1 MRRSCLFWFIK
12 KEVVSWFSSWAWWE
26 KAVDFSSHLCLPQ
39 NPPPYQEEP
48 GSLTGARQV
57 RRGGRAGWG
66 GEVSSILSLSFL
78 SKNGVRFNVLSST
91 LDNFPFTRR
100 EMDIPTKKK
109 QPLGPILHTETCF
122 VFINQYGDTVS
133 FVTLVPTWSKIKEN
147 V

>member
-1 MRRSCLFWFIK
+1 MSLLVYKKRSCLLVFLLSLVRKGSRFLFTLLSAT
-12 KEVVSWFSSWAWWE
+12 EPSTLPGRAWQ
-26 KAVDFSSHLCLPQ
+26 SNGP
-39 NPPPYQEEP
+39 
-48 GSLTGARQV
+48 RQV

-122 VFINQYGDTVS
+122 VFISQYGDTVS
-133 FVTLVPTWSKIKEN
+133 FVTLVPT
-147 V
+147 